1 MRYFF
6 LLLMIFMISC
16 AGGEKIAYIC
26 GEYVCKNKKE
36 RDQYFKE
43 NLVIEYIKITNKKDL
58 QVVKI
63 KEDRVF
69 VNEAKNKAKKSKIK
83 KIFSVKKAKKNK
95 KEDKIID
102 EGVSESNNKT
112 SSKDIASIKVV
123 QSLDDFDKIIEAVY
137 QSNKEME
144 YPDINNF
151 PD

>member
-1 MRYFF
+1 M
-6 LLLMIFMISC
+6 
-16 AGGEKIAYIC
+16 
-26 GEYVCKNKKE
+26 
-36 RDQYFKE
+36 
-43 NLVIEYIKITNKKDL
+43 

-69 VNEAKNKAKKSKIK
+69 VKEDKNKVKKSKIK
-83 KIFSVKKAKKNK
+83 KIFSVKKSKDDKKA
-95 KEDKIID
+95 DKIID
-102 EGVSESNNKT
+102 GGVTESSNIT
-112 SSKDIASIKVV
+112 SSKDIANIKVV

>member
-1 MRYFF
+1 M
-6 LLLMIFMISC
+6 
-16 AGGEKIAYIC
+16 
-26 GEYVCKNKKE
+26 
-36 RDQYFKE
+36 
-43 NLVIEYIKITNKKDL
+43 

-112 SSKDIASIKVV
+112 SSKDIANIKVV